1 MYNIY
6 LNVKEYVF
14 FTPLVIVQGMNKMQM
29 GLANHFVTAHKMKH
43 VAFTP
48 KDYNSVDKT
57 QTTLPHVVEYDAA
70 KVHIYAI
77 IILSLIGVFTNTP
90 TITII
95 KLASAMKRLPIIG
108 LFLLSSKNKS
118 DTLKTIL
125 TA

>member
-77 IILSLIGVFTNTP
+77 IILSLIGVFT
-90 TITII
+90 IAII
-95 KLASAMKRLPIIG
+95 KLASALKRLPIIG
-108 LFLLSSKNKS
+108 LFLLSTKNKP
-118 DTLKTIL
+118 DTLKAIL